1 MQQVT
6 VSDKGQVVIPA
17 SIRRSLGIQ
26 PGTQLNFEIEGSGSI
41 RVHLHLPT
49 AASQISSGYGMLLAK
64 PAASPRKLA
73 DFDVA
78 GAMQRSAKAKSA

>member
-1 MQQVT
+1 MPNVT

-26 PGTQLNFEIEGSGSI
+26 PGTQLNFEVEGSGSI

-49 AASQISSGYGMLLAK
+49 PASQISSGYGMLVAK
-64 PAASPRKLA
+64 PTTDTRKLA

-78 GAMQRSAKAKSA
+78 EAMRRNAKPKSA